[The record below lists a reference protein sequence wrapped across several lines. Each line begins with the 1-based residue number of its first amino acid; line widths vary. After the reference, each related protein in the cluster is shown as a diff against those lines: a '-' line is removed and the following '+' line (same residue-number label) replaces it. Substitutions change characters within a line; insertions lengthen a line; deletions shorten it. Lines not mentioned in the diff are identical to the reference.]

1 MYIIFPGNTV
11 QARGSLLQRY
21 SLHYQENVSREQV
34 DPVQAG
40 GNLYFYYVALKSSG
54 RSRSFLG

>member
-21 SLHYQENVSREQV
+21 SLHYEENVSREQV
-34 DPVQAG
+34 DSVQAG
-40 GNLYFYYVALKSSG
+40 GNLPLLALKPSG
-54 RSRSFLG
+54 RSRSFLV